1 MELEINN
8 LIAVGLVVLVG
19 ILIIKVVTKFAFKIF
34 GIAILAVA
42 GLGYL
47 YFYTNY
53 FEEHKDNKIVQAI
66 EKKINVVSLKDFEA
80 THCGGKQM
88 TRTDSIECECF
99 VQPLLKDFRSR
110 YTEQELDELLAN
122 KSLYL
127 KELLAALKRN
137 KSVIVEKL
145 ERRQAIDYWNKM
157 VKDLKKGKFLSD

>member
-88 TRTDSIECECF
+88 TRTDTIECECF

-110 YTEQELDELLAN
+110 YTEQEFDELLAN

-137 KSVIVEKL
+137 KSVIVKKL

>member
-8 LIAVGLVVLVG
+8 LIAVGLVVFVG

-34 GIAILAVA
+34 GIAILAVV

-53 FEEHKDNKIVQAI
+53 FEKHKDNRIVQPI

-137 KSVIVEKL
+137 KSIIVEKL
-145 ERRQAIDYWNKM
+145 ERRQAIGYWNKM
-157 VKDLKKGKFLSD
+157 VKDLKRGKFLSD